1 MSCRCGQRIDSPGD
15 YRTAPDAPCAMC
27 AEKHFATAYALA
39 CESGYTGI
47 NRARVIGELVLCAW
61 HIWQTD
67 RRTAEL
73 LRDLR
78 HIIQYRREN
87 DIAQAQWADIYA
99 RLEKFALDTAPPP
112 L

>member
-1 MSCRCGQRIDSPGD
+1 MSCRCSQHIDSPGD

-27 AEKHFATAYALA
+27 AEKHAATAYALA
-39 CESGYTGI
+39 CEVGYSGI
-47 NRARVIGELVLCAW
+47 DRARIIGELVLSAW

-73 LRDLR
+73 LRDIR
-78 HIIQYRREN
+78 HAIQQRRESEVT
-87 DIAQAQWADIYA
+87 QAQWQEIFD
-99 RLEKFALDTAPPP
+99 RLQKFALDASPPP